1 MHLFEVHTLNCIKHN
16 TNTIWYFF
24 LLLLKYYGTFSY
36 YIGKC
41 TNRTK
46 YQYGT
51 FSKEKS
57 TILPQVLFPT
67 GTFSQYSIGSVGP
80 HLRLFL
86 ILNMLLLERS
96 VLKEIVLI
104 ALLQN
109 ESWNK
114 YLMLRVAGQYPNSG
128 RVYFL
133 PLDGAAYFKN

>member
-1 MHLFEVHTLNCIKHN
+1 MTRAPELGDTQRREVKQGLDFLPALGPWGTLFHTESL
-16 TNTIWYFF
+16 
-24 LLLLKYYGTFSY
+24 
-36 YIGKC
+36 IG
-41 TNRTK
+41 
-46 YQYGT
+46 
-51 FSKEKS
+51 
-57 TILPQVLFPT
+57 L
-67 GTFSQYSIGSVGP
+67 VGP

-128 RVYFL
+128 RCYLL
-133 PLDGAAYFKN
+133 PLDGAAHLKY